1 MSAHEPGDG
10 SAQSSSSA
18 GGTGALSHFGVCCF
32 WTLGP
37 VSHLSAALVHSAGPR
52 PGHVTSPPALNLP
65 WLSGPQT
72 PSLPPEVWP
81 EQLCWPLCA
90 RASGRLRLPLPRA
103 RLPAS
108 WSSVVSRASGP
119 AWTVG
124 RLSATPV
131 GHRQVTLSLPGPG
144 HRVVWGGRRP
154 QGLMSLKI
162 LAGMDSAAL
171 KAGSKWPPPRP
182 PRSDDGVS
190 SGCCPGKG
198 LLTLSRSCTFPT
210 VVLVCIHGPLQPW
223 VGLCPQCGLEEWV
236 GLNGIRSINE

>member
-1 MSAHEPGDG
+1 MSAREPGDD

-81 EQLCWPLCA
+81 EQLRWPLCA

-162 LAGMDSAAL
+162 LAGMDSAAV

-182 PRSDDGVS
+182 PALMMECLLAAAQERVS
-190 SGCCPGKG
+190 SRSAVRAHSP
-198 LLTLSRSCTFPT
+198 LWFLSASMDPSSHGWAC
-210 VVLVCIHGPLQPW
+210 VLS
-223 VGLCPQCGLEEWV
+223 VGLRSGWGLMGFV
-236 GLNGIRSINE
+236 Q